1 MSDEC
6 CKNPLVGWHIACAA
20 AHFLSAVLLLFVV
33 SDAPQGYPQNIGAV
47 EYAYTCSIDNCTA
60 LELTSKVGDGF
71 SGTARQGVIANE
83 FLTALSHVAG
93 VLVAQYANNPMTE
106 SWRRWLEYA
115 VTAGVLEC
123 AILVSY
129 GVRDAFTLLLVFA
142 LNAALQLTGGLG
154 LDQAAEQGDEFYNAQ
169 KPLLLTQSFL
179 FVGVQIAFTLTTA
192 FTNATEGVREDLAWS
207 SVLYSL
213 FYLSFGVV
221 QTLKHTLGEDFEKR
235 YRPQILFCVLSLTSK
250 LCLSWHA
257 VSIAKRTQALLA
269 GVDSEEADTLFWVTV
284 VLYSVSGLGIVV
296 YILNRYSKTD
306 QDLDA
311 EKLLSLDP
319 GAGD

>member
-1 MSDEC
+1 MSADR
-6 CKNPLVGWHIACAA
+6 CKAPLVSWHIVCAA
-20 AHFLSAVLLLFVV
+20 AHLLSAVLLFAVV

-47 EYAYTCSIDNCTA
+47 EYAYTCSTDNCTT

-71 SGTARQGVIANE
+71 SGTARQGVIVNE
-83 FLTALSHVAG
+83 FLTALSHVVG
-93 VLVAQYANNPMTE
+93 VLVALYFTDPTAE

-154 LDQAAEQGDEFYNAQ
+154 LDQAADQGEEFYNAQ
-169 KPLLLTQSFL
+169 KPLLLIQSFL

-192 FTNATEGVREDLAWS
+192 FTNETEGVRDNLVWS
-207 SVLYSL
+207 SVGYSL
-213 FYLSFGVV
+213 FYLSFGIV

-235 YRPQILFCVLSLTSK
+235 YQPKIFFCVLSLTSK
-250 LCLSWHA
+250 LCVSWHA
-257 VSIAKRTQALLA
+257 VSIAKRTQALL
-269 GVDSEEADTLFWVTV
+269 GEVDSAEADALFWVTV
-284 VLYSVSGLGIVV
+284 VLYSVSALGIVV
-296 YILNRYSKTD
+296 YILNRGFKTD

-311 EKLLSLDP
+311 EKRSYGDVS
-319 GAGD
+319 AGD